1 MKRLKDLEYR
11 QLWMQFVNKMDNLFE
26 NKTNEELK
34 EYFIQFQ
41 EWEKLV

>member
-1 MKRLKDLEYR
+1 
-11 QLWMQFVNKMDNLFE
+11 MQFVNKMIEGENVMDNLFE